1 MALDQRAAGRTQAAT
16 QEVMTMGRMQ
26 RVKGQVFERL
36 IARAFKQVFPGAKRG
51 IGQARSSSEVA
62 DVEVPLIWPEC
73 KHGKLPNVRAA
84 LAQAIEAAAKSGRIP
99 VAVIR
104 DNQREPF
111 VVLRFGD
118 FLHVIAALV
127 VAQGGGMAS
136 DLDLPAWA
144 EAKREALD
152 RVLTS
157 VLP

>member
-1 MALDQRAAGRTQAAT
+1 MKN
-16 QEVMTMGRMQ
+16 MGRMQ

-36 IARAFKQVFPGAKRG
+36 IARALKQVFPEAKRG

-104 DNQREPF
+104 DNARDPF

-118 FLHVIAALV
+118 FLHLLAALN
-127 VAQGGGMAS
+127 VAQGGLLKS
-136 DLDLPAWA
+136 DIDLSAWA
-144 EAKREALD
+144 RLVEEEVM
-152 RVLTS
+152 RVLKG